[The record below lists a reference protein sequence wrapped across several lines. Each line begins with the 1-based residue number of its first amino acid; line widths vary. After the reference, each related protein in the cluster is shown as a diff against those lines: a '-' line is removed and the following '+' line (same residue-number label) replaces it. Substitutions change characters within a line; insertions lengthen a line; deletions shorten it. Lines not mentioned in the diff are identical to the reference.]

1 MNQRPSETE
10 DRGTENSFVSV
21 CTAWDDVAQLLPR
34 SKLLIEPNSAK
45 VPKNTSLLLI
55 SFPLWILSVSFP
67 FIPFHSLSSHFIPFH
82 SISFHFIP
90 FHSMSF
96 HFIPFHSI
104 SAFNMTPVDNRLTNN
119 KSSNSSPHHLL
130 NIDQVADRSWPMP
143 RPTMRQIPQYPFARI
158 QSTWLIH
165 FWYVLLLYCHISPHI
180 ATYCH
185 ILILSGWWM
194 MMECLWIATDWQLLN
209 GYCLNLCGF
218 EIEACSSAKRWSF
231 AASPPRVVP

>member
-82 SISFHFIP
+82 SISFHVIP
-90 FHSMSF
+90 LHSTSF
-96 HFIPFHSI
+96 HFIPFQ
-104 SAFNMTPVDNRLTNN
+104 
-119 KSSNSSPHHLL
+119 HL
-130 NIDQVADRSWPMP
+130 
-143 RPTMRQIPQYPFARI
+143 
-158 QSTWLIH
+158 TWLLWTIDWRTIKAVTVHHIICLTLTKWLIAHDRCQDLRCGKYPNIH
-165 FWYVLLLYCHISPHI
+165 LPGFRVPGWSTFDMFCYYIATYRHILPHI
-180 ATYCH
+180 ATY
-185 ILILSGWWM
+185 W
-194 MMECLWIATDWQLLN
+194 
-209 GYCLNLCGF
+209 F
-218 EIEACSSAKRWSF
+218 
-231 AASPPRVVP
+231 